1 MLNKNCSVRI
11 ENEQGRELE
20 SYQPVIGTILYVPNG
35 GTIKKDETLAT
46 WDPYNVP
53 VIAEKGGVV
62 EFKDMI
68 VGITVSKETDRET
81 GTSSLVVMEHK
92 QELHPQV
99 VIRDAKTREVLAH
112 HAIPAGANL
121 TVKDGETISAGTMVA
136 KTPRKV
142 AKTKD
147 ITGGLPRVAELFEAR
162 KPKDAC
168 TIARVEGIV
177 RLSSKNTSRGKKVI
191 TIETPTGELVDH
203 LVPMNKHVIV
213 HEDDHVHLGDQLT
226 EGPVS
231 PEEILDVCGK
241 ESLQEHLVNEVQ
253 EVYRLQGVEIN
264 DKHVEIIVRQ
274 MLRKVVITEPGNT
287 EFLWGDQVDKTTFD
301 RINEQTVA
309 QGGQPA
315 AAKPVLLGI
324 TKASLETES
333 FISAASFQDTTRVL
347 TEASTLGK
355 TDTLEGFKE
364 NVIMGHLIPA
374 GTGFSRYSKIEVE
387 PAEGAEEIA
396 LASEEEEAAELAEDV
411 LNDTINFDNER

>member
-1 MLNKNCSVRI
+1 MDEKSLSHTSWNCKYHIV
-11 ENEQGRELE
+11 L
-20 SYQPVIGTILYVPNG
+20 VP
-35 GTIKKDETLAT
+35 K
-46 WDPYNVP
+46 Y
-53 VIAEKGGVV
+53 
-62 EFKDMI
+62 
-68 VGITVSKETDRET
+68 R
-81 GTSSLVVMEHK
+81 
-92 QELHPQV
+92 
-99 VIRDAKTREVLAH
+99 
-112 HAIPAGANL
+112 
-121 TVKDGETISAGTMVA
+121 
-136 KTPRKV
+136 RKV
-142 AKTKD
+142 IYGKLRKD
-147 ITGGLPRVAELFEAR
+147 I
-162 KPKDAC
+162 
-168 TIARVEGIV
+168 
-177 RLSSKNTSRGKKVI
+177 GK
-191 TIETPTGELVDH
+191 
-203 LVPMNKHVIV
+203 
-213 HEDDHVHLGDQLT
+213 
-226 EGPVS
+226 
-231 PEEILDVCGK
+231 ILRMLCD
-241 ESLQEHLVNEVQ
+241 
-253 EVYRLQGVEIN
+253 Y
-264 DKHVEIIVRQ
+264 KHVEIIVRQ

-396 LASEEEEAAELAEDV
+396 AASEEEEAAELAEDM

>member
-1 MLNKNCSVRI
+1 MIYITFLYIDRGVGSVT
-11 ENEQGRELE
+11 QH
-20 SYQPVIGTILYVPNG
+20 
-35 GTIKKDETLAT
+35 
-46 WDPYNVP
+46 
-53 VIAEKGGVV
+53 
-62 EFKDMI
+62 
-68 VGITVSKETDRET
+68 VGIFREYCANLREVILCLLC
-81 GTSSLVVMEHK
+81 GKPREIAFRYYLVYFGARERENRVCGYPVK
-92 QELHPQV
+92 QV
-99 VIRDAKTREVLAH
+99 VVRAVLLYCLACGY
-112 HAIPAGANL
+112 A
-121 TVKDGETISAGTMVA
+121 VA
-136 KTPRKV
+136 ADCLVQCLSV
-142 AKTKD
+142 AA
-147 ITGGLPRVAELFEAR
+147 LHNA
-162 KPKDAC
+162 
-168 TIARVEGIV
+168 
-177 RLSSKNTSRGKKVI
+177 
-191 TIETPTGELVDH
+191 
-203 LVPMNKHVIV
+203 V
-213 HEDDHVHLGDQLT
+213 HEDIFRCH
-226 EGPVS
+226 EG
-231 PEEILDVCGK
+231 EFLAKMLFDDLWINGHTAYYIDIERKYTVCGK

-396 LASEEEEAAELAEDV
+396 LASEEEEAAELTEDV